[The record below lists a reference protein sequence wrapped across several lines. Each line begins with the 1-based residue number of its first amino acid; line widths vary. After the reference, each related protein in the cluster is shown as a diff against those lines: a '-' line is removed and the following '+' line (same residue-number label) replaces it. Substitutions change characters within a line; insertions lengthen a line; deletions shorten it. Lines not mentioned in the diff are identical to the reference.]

1 MNKPNYYQ
9 IIFTCSDYELVNCLT
24 NYKKLKMYIHD
35 YDLNGL
41 LSTIGKEKC
50 MEYFGL
56 VHTTCDC
63 QNKKPTMEKSE

>member
-50 MEYFGL
+50 EG
-56 VHTTCDC
+56 
-63 QNKKPTMEKSE
+63 K